1 MHAVGD
7 VLTFQSSRALQRS
20 IIGQNA
26 RSNAEVAGV
35 WLAHYGDY

>member
-20 IIGQNA
+20 IVGQNA
-26 RSNAEVAGV
+26 RSNAGVADI
-35 WLAHYGDY
+35 WLAYYGDY